1 MSMAFEL
8 SDDDAEK
15 LREKA
20 DSLGISPRKLM
31 EAGIEDFLN
40 QPDEQFRQTLDN
52 VLDKNSELYERL
64 S

>member
-8 SDDDAEK
+8 SDHDAEK

-20 DSLGISPRKLM
+20 ESLGISPQKLR
-31 EAGIEDFLN
+31 EAGVEDFLN
-40 QPDEQFRQTLDN
+40 QPDEQFTETLKD
-52 VLDKNSELYERL
+52 VLEKNSELYDRL

>member
-1 MSMAFEL
+1 MDVAFEL
-8 SDDDAEK
+8 SDEKIKK

-20 DSLGISPRKLM
+20 EEYGLPPKKLL

-40 QPDEQFRQTLDN
+40 QPDEQFKEDLNYILR
-52 VLDKNSELYERL
+52 KNSELYERL

>member
-1 MSMAFEL
+1 MDVAFEL
-8 SDDDAEK
+8 SDEKIQK

-20 DSLGISPRKLM
+20 EEYGVPPKELL

-40 QPDEQFRQTLDN
+40 QPDEQFKEDLNYILR
-52 VLDKNSELYERL
+52 KNSKLYERL

>member
-8 SDDDAEK
+8 SDNETDK

-20 DSLGISPRKLM
+20 ESLGIPPQKLL

-40 QPDEQFRQTLDN
+40 QPDEEFTETLKD
-52 VLDKNSELYERL
+52 VLDKNDELYDRL

>member
-1 MSMAFEL
+1 MAVAFEL
-8 SDDDAEK
+8 SDEKIQK

-20 DSLGISPRKLM
+20 EEYGLTTRELL

-40 QPDEQFRQTLDN
+40 QPDEQFEEVLNYTLR
-52 VLDKNSELYERL
+52 KNSELYERL